1 MNTGKANGI
10 SCMGFF
16 LLLLNLFIFLIS
28 NLNYLSVVYYNYFVL
43 VYKFAQLFQYC
54 LLFFGES
61 LIIYHNDHCCM

>member
-10 SCMGFF
+10 SCMVFF
-16 LLLLNLFIFLIS
+16 FLLNLFIFLIS

-54 LLFFGES
+54 LLFFLGIFNY
-61 LIIYHNDHCCM
+61 L

>member
-10 SCMGFF
+10 SCMGVF
-16 LLLLNLFIFLIS
+16 LLNLFIFLIS

-54 LLFFGES
+54 LLFLGES
-61 LIIYHNDHCCM
+61 LIIYDHCCM

>member
-16 LLLLNLFIFLIS
+16 FLLNLFIFLIS

-61 LIIYHNDHCCM
+61 LIIYDHCCM